1 MNTAE
6 AKLQIDTAQAEKYP
20 FRTEISSLHS
30 PKLHGGGYDYMPS
43 SDYCD

>member
-6 AKLQIDTAQAEKYP
+6 AKLQIYTAQAEKYP
-20 FRTEISSLHS
+20 FRTETNSLRS
-30 PKLHGGGYDYMPS
+30 QKRHGGDHMPS